1 MKSASSSSISFSIIV
16 ASRSATKTRLRRP
29 AAGWT
34 RTSIAAPAIARRAAA
49 SADFAS
55 MFWQA
60 RSQARPAASQSG
72 TARSAS
78 AAAIAATHSA
88 SCASAPGPAIT
99 VITSAGSEFMLRRS
113 PEARRREPAGVYC
126 DPRRSSG
133 PGGGGAQ
140 VEVVI
145 GGLFRGHLAA
155 GGQQPAGMGVVG
167 RAVDRFDAEQL
178 AIAVAE
184 YREFALVDRTAQRG
198 VVMARRQPGD
208 LQAQRPLLAPE
219 PWQGGIGVRLAEDP
233 VGDAARVIGGVL
245 HRFEPRHV
253 ALRVY

>member
-1 MKSASSSSISFSIIV
+1 MKFGKVESVLASPV
-16 ASRSATKTRLRRP
+16 TA
-29 AAGWT
+29 
-34 RTSIAAPAIARRAAA
+34 AAPRFL
-49 SADFAS
+49 SPGYS
-55 MFWQA
+55 
-60 RSQARPAASQSG
+60 PG
-72 TARSAS
+72 T
-78 AAAIAATHSA
+78 
-88 SCASAPGPAIT
+88 T
-99 VITSAGSEFMLRRS
+99 VNRDLTQ
-113 PEARRREPAGVYC
+113 
-126 DPRRSSG
+126 PRRG
-133 PGGGGAQ
+133 RCAQ
-140 VEVVI
+140 VEAVI

-155 GGQQPAGMGVVG
+155 GGQQPAGMRVVG

-178 AIAVAE
+178 AVAVAE